1 MHKSRSTILGLNEYA
16 KFGGCYIL
24 AALRFEVNIFF
35 SAISE
40 YPTVKL
46 TISKMKPRP
55 KTNIKMKTMN
65 VEKSVFAV
73 LNDSLEKITKDVMK
87 CYHMSSRINYVQNKY

>member
-1 MHKSRSTILGLNEYA
+1 MHKSRTTKLGLNEYA

-24 AALRFEVNIFF
+24 VALRFVINIFF

-46 TISKMKPRP
+46 IISKMKPRP
-55 KTNIKMKTMN
+55 KTNIKMRTMN
-65 VEKSVFAV
+65 VGKSVFAIS
-73 LNDSLEKITKDVMK
+73 NDS
-87 CYHMSSRINYVQNKY
+87 